1 MKSRGIESAAA
12 IVVNLVL
19 ALVLLLGLTGTK
31 TSAESPAPA
40 ASTPDP
46 AVAKSGSQAAG
57 SVTPSISPLPLAPG
71 ARVVTLWPAGHPTL
85 KGFDQKEVFKSSPD
99 HPERIQSVTNVHNP
113 SIELHLAPPEKANGL
128 AIIVAPGGGNSQ
140 LVVSTEGIDIAAW
153 LNDLGV
159 SAFILRYRL
168 RPYNSAVDALADTQR
183 AVRLVRANAKQWGV
197 DPKRIGVMGFSAGG
211 EQAAR
216 AELKFDDG
224 NPDAGDVVDKQSS
237 RPDFTVLV
245 YPGWR
250 QMDFSQVP
258 SNAPPAFLTSAGLDD
273 ASHARQT
280 VEFYYALFNA
290 KVPVELHIYGH
301 GGHGNGIKPRN
312 GIPFGAWPQ
321 RFVEWAT
328 DLGLMK
334 KP

>member
-1 MKSRGIESAAA
+1 MKSRRIESAVA
-12 IVVNLVL
+12 IVNAVL
-19 ALVLLLGLTGTK
+19 ALILFMSLTVTK
-31 TSAESPAPA
+31 LWAEGPAPA
-40 ASTPDP
+40 ASTPEST
-46 AVAKSGSQAAG
+46 VAKGGSPAAA
-57 SVTPSISPLPLAPG
+57 SVTPSVTPLPLAPG
-71 ARVVTLWPAGHPTL
+71 AKVVTLWPAGHPTL

-140 LVVSTEGIDIAAW
+140 LVVGTEGIDIAAW

-183 AVRLVRANAKQWGV
+183 AVRLVRANAKQWDV

-224 NPDAGDVVDKQSS
+224 NPNANDEVDKRSS

-250 QMDFSQVP
+250 QMDLSQVP

-280 VEFYYALFNA
+280 VEFYNALFNA
-290 KVPVELHIYGH
+290 KIPVELHIYGH

-312 GIPFGAWPQ
+312 GIPFGTWPQ
-321 RFVEWAT
+321 RFVDWAT